1 MILHMF
7 LHFFLYRLGRERIPR
22 APRPRREEP
31 RREPEPIQPVPERTR
46 ELARSMNAE
55 VIQAAPVGEG
65 PIDSIVIPPRAVS
78 ETRPTVVSI
87 PQPPAAPPADLAVSD
102 IANRSIQVIK

>member
-7 LHFFLYRLGRERIPR
+7 SHFFLYRLGRERIRPP
-22 APRPRREEP
+22 PRPRREEP
-31 RREPEPIQPVPERTR
+31 RREVPPEVAAPIPERTR
-46 ELARSMNAE
+46 ELARAINAE

-65 PIDSIVIPPRAVS
+65 PIESVVIPPRAVS

-87 PQPPAAPPADLAVSD
+87 PQAPAADLAVSD
-102 IANRSIQVIK
+102 IANRSFQVIK

>member
-7 LHFFLYRLGRERIPR
+7 LLFFLYRLGYRERVPR
-22 APRPRREEP
+22 VRPREEP

-46 ELARSMNAE
+46 ELARAMNAE
-55 VIQAAPVGEG
+55 VIQAAPVAEG
-65 PIDSIVIPPRAVS
+65 PIDSIVIPPRSVS

-87 PQPPAAPPADLAVSD
+87 PQPAVPPADLMVSD